1 MMSKRRLPITPKS
14 LSLTYFVGPAG
25 AVALLCYPVQ
35 KMPMPPSRMADL

>member
-25 AVALLCYPVQ
+25 ALALLSVQ
-35 KMPMPPSRMADL
+35 KMPMLPSRMAGL